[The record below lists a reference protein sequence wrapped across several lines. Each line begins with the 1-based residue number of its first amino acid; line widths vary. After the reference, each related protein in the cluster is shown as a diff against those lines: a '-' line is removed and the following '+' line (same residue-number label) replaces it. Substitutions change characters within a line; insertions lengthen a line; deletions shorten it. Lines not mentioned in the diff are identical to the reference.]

1 MNRGGSATDEV
12 SGFLTGA
19 YKSRDD
25 FAKDDWRRTL
35 PRFQGEAFQ
44 EVLTSHQGLG
54 RRWGLTMFGR
64 TSS

>member
-25 FAKDDWRRTL
+25 FAEDDWRRTL
-35 PRFQGEAFQ
+35 PRFQGEAFK
-44 EVLTSHQGLG
+44 EV
-54 RRWGLTMFGR
+54 RPIRV
-64 TSS
+64 